1 MKNEDASEGSAQG
14 KVDFILMYAF
24 HDAFRRDLQRLGDAA
39 ASGRTA
45 APAVS
50 AGWATLKK
58 QLHLHHSAED
68 TSIWPV
74 LRARITAPNDMVVID
89 RMEAEHAGLDG
100 LVAAVD
106 VSLDGRDPDLVV
118 APVGALADALV
129 GHMDHEERD
138 ALPLIE
144 TFLGAQGWDAFRQ
157 EMRRTYGIRG
167 GAELFPWMLD
177 GASATTTGK
186 VLRSLPPPARVLY
199 RVIWRPSYARTP
211 RWEDTAA

>member
-1 MKNEDASEGSAQG
+1 MENKDAGE
-14 KVDFILMYAF
+14 VDFILMYAF

-39 ASGRTA
+39 ASGRSA
-45 APAVS
+45 APEVR
-50 AGWATLKK
+50 AGWVTLKK

-74 LRARITAPNDMVVID
+74 LRAKINAPNDMVVID
-89 RMEAEHAGLDG
+89 QMEAEHAGLDG

-106 VSLDGRDPDLVV
+106 GSLDGHDSDLVV
-118 APVGALADALV
+118 APVRSLAAALV

-144 TFLGAQGWDAFRQ
+144 TFLGVQGWDAFRQ

-199 RVIWRPSYARTP
+199 RMIWRPGYARTP
-211 RWEDTAA
+211 HWDNTAA

>member
-1 MKNEDASEGSAQG
+1 MKNEDASEGSALG
-14 KVDFILMYAF
+14 KVDFTLMYAF

-39 ASGRTA
+39 AADRAG
-45 APAVS
+45 APAAR

-58 QLHLHHSAED
+58 QLHLHHLAED

-74 LRARITAPNDMVVID
+74 LRAKINAPSDMVVID

-100 LVAAVD
+100 LVATVD
-106 VSLDGRDPDLVV
+106 VSLDGHDPDRVV
-118 APVGALADALV
+118 EPVRALAAALV
-129 GHMDHEERD
+129 GHMEHEERD

-144 TFLGAQGWDAFRQ
+144 IFLGVQGWDAFRQ

-199 RVIWRPSYARTP
+199 RMIWRASYARTP
-211 RWEDTAA
+211 RWENTAA

>member
-1 MKNEDASEGSAQG
+1 
-14 KVDFILMYAF
+14 
-24 HDAFRRDLQRLGDAA
+24 
-39 ASGRTA
+39 
-45 APAVS
+45 
-50 AGWATLKK
+50 
-58 QLHLHHSAED
+58 
-68 TSIWPV
+68 
-74 LRARITAPNDMVVID
+74 VID

-106 VSLDGRDPDLVV
+106 VGMDSRDPDLVV
-118 APVGALADALV
+118 PPVGALAGALL

-144 TFLGAQGWDAFRQ
+144 TFLGAQGWYAFRQ

-199 RVIWRPSYARTP
+199 RVIWCPSYARTP